1 MHHRSLRS
9 PAAPS
14 IVRPLWIRN
23 SIPTAALSGI
33 ASWIRRGRGAS
44 ARGDAARDDEREY
57 YNTHP
62 AGKPAP
68 GGHLRFLSVRLAQSL
83 V

>member
-1 MHHRSLRS
+1 MASRH
-9 PAAPS
+9 
-14 IVRPLWIRN
+14 
-23 SIPTAALSGI
+23 SIPTVVLSGI
-33 ASWIRRGRGAS
+33 APWIRRGRGAS
-44 ARGDAARDDEREY
+44 ARDDAARDDEREY
-57 YNTHP
+57 YYAHP